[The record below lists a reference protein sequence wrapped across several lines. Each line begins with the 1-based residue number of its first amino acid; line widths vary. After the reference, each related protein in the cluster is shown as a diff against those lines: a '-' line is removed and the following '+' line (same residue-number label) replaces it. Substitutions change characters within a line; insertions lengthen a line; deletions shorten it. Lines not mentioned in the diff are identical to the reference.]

1 MKTLKKQFLS
11 IIALCSAIFLNA
23 QIPTMQWANKM
34 GSSGIDVGKSIAVNA
49 SGEVYTCGHFNGT
62 VDFDPGT
69 TSFTLASSGLTDI
82 FVTKFDIGGYFVWAK
97 KIGGTMDDF
106 ATGIAIDGAGNVLL
120 TGYFNGTADFDPN
133 AGTYSLTAAGTN
145 PDIFVAKLTSVGNFS
160 WATKFGIVG
169 QDHGY
174 GITVDAA
181 NNVYTTGDFQGTV
194 DFDPGVGTFT
204 LNSFA
209 GNPDVFISKL
219 DASGNFLSALR
230 MGGSGNDH
238 GRSIAV
244 DGTGNIYTTG
254 YFFGTADYDPGAGTI
269 SLTAATGGGSDIF
282 VSKVNNLGNA
292 VFAKNMGGNGSDYGL
307 SIKLDGTGNVL
318 TTGYFQGSGDFDP
331 NAGTFSLSV
340 VGNDDIFIS
349 KLDATGNFVWAKGMG
364 GSGTDLG
371 NGIAVDGSG
380 NVYTSGSF
388 NATTD
393 FDPNATTY
401 TLTSSGLGDIF
412 INKLNSAGNFMWAA
426 KMGGTQDDYGNAIT
440 IDASGYLYTTGGFK
454 GTVDFDPN
462 TGTYSLTSSG
472 SSDDIF
478 VHKMY
483 QCTPPT
489 TPTNVTLV
497 SNQSICANKNTTLT
511 ASGTGTVSWFANP
524 TGGVSLATG
533 ASYITPTLSVGSY
546 TYYAEA
552 TTCTVSPS
560 RATVTVIVNPNPTVT
575 ATSSSSLICS
585 GVTATLSA
593 SGATTF
599 TWNPGALTG
608 SAVPV
613 TPTSSTIYSLTAA
626 NSFGCTDAKTVSI
639 TVSPCTNISELSTP
653 NSEFLIY
660 PNPNNGKFTVSVSE
674 RGVYRIVN
682 SIGQTVKMITINETT
697 QKIDL
702 VDLAEGMYYIIG
714 KKANSKIMITQ

>member
-1 MKTLKKQFLS
+1 MKILKKQFLS
-11 IIALCSAIFLNA
+11 IIAICSAILLNA
-23 QIPTMQWANKM
+23 QIPTLQWANKM
-34 GSSGIDVGKSIAVNA
+34 GSSGTDVGKSIAVNA
-49 SGEVYTCGHFNGT
+49 FGEVYTCGHFNGT

-69 TSFTLASSGLTDI
+69 TSFTLASSGLADI

-145 PDIFVAKLTSVGNFS
+145 PDIFVAKLTSAGNFS

-230 MGGSGNDH
+230 MGGSGNDY

-282 VSKVNNLGNA
+282 VSKVNTSGNA
-292 VFAKNMGGNGSDYGL
+292 VFAKNIGGNGSDYGV

-331 NAGTFSLSV
+331 NAGTFSLSA

-364 GSGTDLG
+364 GSGIDLG

-388 NATTD
+388 NATID

-426 KMGGTQDDYGNAIT
+426 KMGGTQDDNGNAIT

-462 TGTYSLTSSG
+462 AGNYSLTSSG
-472 SSDDIF
+472 GSDDIF

-483 QCTPPT
+483 QCAPPT

-497 SNQSICANKNTTLT
+497 SNQSICANKSTTLT
-511 ASGTGTVSWFANP
+511 ASGTGTLSWFANP

-552 TTCTVSPS
+552 ATCTVSPS

-585 GVTATLSA
+585 GATATLSA

-613 TPTSSTIYSLTAA
+613 TPTTSTIYSVTAA

-639 TVSPCTNISELSTP
+639 TVSPCTNISEISTP

-660 PNPNNGKFTVSVSE
+660 PNPNNGKFTISVSE
-674 RGVYRIVN
+674 NGTYRIVN
-682 SIGQTVKMITINETT
+682 SIGQTVKVIAITETT

-702 VDLAEGMYYIIG
+702 VDLAEGIYYVTG
-714 KKANSKIMITQ
+714 KKDNLKIMITQ